1 MKRRRSGVTTINFEA
16 PKQLQ
21 EELRE
26 VATRNERTVSAE
38 LRLAARAHLD
48 SQPRVKKQAVVSAE
62 ANPP

>member
-1 MKRRRSGVTTINFEA
+1 MKVTINFEA

-26 VATRNERTVSAE
+26 VAARNERTVSAE

-48 SQPRVKKQAVVSAE
+48 RQPCLKTQASLPAE

>member
-1 MKRRRSGVTTINFEA
+1 MKVTINFEA

-48 SQPRVKKQAVVSAE
+48 AQPRVKKSAAISAE